1 MEEKGSEVGL
11 EILDR
16 EKVEDRV
23 LRVRKPH
30 GQSAVRRMVWQ
41 MLIWRSG
48 QPERALKLGTVG
60 HHLGWQKFLNW
71 GKYEE
76 GSAFWSLGGQYGSEV
91 KCSEC

>member
-30 GQSAVRRMVWQ
+30 GQNAQ
-41 MLIWRSG
+41 
-48 QPERALKLGTVG
+48 
-60 HHLGWQKFLNW
+60 
-71 GKYEE
+71 
-76 GSAFWSLGGQYGSEV
+76 
-91 KCSEC
+91 